1 MNLPDNCREIFL
13 DGVTDIYLHPVKG
26 SELPVPFCVAHI
38 LELKNCKF
46 GDPVL
51 HVATS
56 GEDYI
61 MADSIT
67 AKFTMDKTGNGNI
80 YSFDIS
86 ANITNGYNNVCE
98 ANKSIQGNEFYVV
111 LKKADGTDVL
121 CYTLPGTFTFNSPA
135 SKTTSGIQRTV
146 QIGLKSLSEFIPLK

>member
-38 LELKNCKF
+38 LELKNCTF

-135 SKTTSGIQRTV
+135 SKTTSGVQRTV
-146 QIGLKSLSEFIPLK
+146 QIGLKSLSEFIPLV

>member
-38 LELKNCKF
+38 LELQNCKF

-146 QIGLKSLSEFIPLK
+146 QIGLKSLSEFIPLV

>member
-13 DGVTDIYLHPVKG
+13 DGVTDIYLHPVK
-26 SELPVPFCVAHI
+26 SSVLPVPFCVKHI
-38 LELKNCKF
+38 LVLANCKF

-56 GEDYI
+56 GEDYV
-61 MADSIT
+61 MADAIT
-67 AKFTMDKTGNGNI
+67 AKLTMDKNGNGNI

-135 SKTTSGIQRTV
+135 SKTNTGIQSTV

>member
-56 GEDYI
+56 GEDYV

-111 LKKADGTDVL
+111 LKKSDGTDVL

-135 SKTTSGIQRTV
+135 SKTTIGIQRTV

>member
-1 MNLPDNCREIFL
+1 MEKN
-13 DGVTDIYLHPVKG
+13 G
-26 SELPVPFCVAHI
+26 S
-38 LELKNCKF
+38 
-46 GDPVL
+46 
-51 HVATS
+51 
-56 GEDYI
+56 
-61 MADSIT
+61 
-67 AKFTMDKTGNGNI
+67 GNI

-146 QIGLKSLSEFIPLK
+146 QIGLKSLSEFIPLI

>member
-56 GEDYI
+56 GEDYV

-146 QIGLKSLSEFIPLK
+146 QIGLKSLSEFIPLV

>member
-26 SELPVPFCVAHI
+26 SVLPVPFCVAHI
-38 LELKNCKF
+38 LELKNYKF

-67 AKFTMDKTGNGNI
+67 AKFTMKKNGNGNI

-121 CYTLPGTFTFNSPA
+121 CYTLPGTFTFNSPE
-135 SKTTSGIQRTV
+135 SKTTTGVQRTV

>member
-38 LELKNCKF
+38 LELKNCTF

>member
-135 SKTTSGIQRTV
+135 SKTTSGVQRTV

>member
-56 GEDYI
+56 GEDYV

-67 AKFTMDKTGNGNI
+67 AKFTMEKNGNGYI

>member
-1 MNLPDNCREIFL
+1 MSLPDNCREIFL

-26 SELPVPFCVAHI
+26 SVLPVPFCVAHI

-67 AKFTMDKTGNGNI
+67 AKLTMAKNGNGNI
-80 YSFDIS
+80 YSFDIC

-98 ANKSIQGNEFYVV
+98 ANKSIQGKEFYVV
-111 LKKADGTDVL
+111 LHKADGTDVL

-135 SKTTSGIQRTV
+135 TKTISGIQRTV

>member
-26 SELPVPFCVAHI
+26 SELPVPFCVKHI
-38 LELKNCKF
+38 LVLANCKF

-56 GEDYI
+56 GEDYV
-61 MADSIT
+61 MADAIT
-67 AKFTMDKTGNGNI
+67 AKLTMEKNGNGNI

-111 LKKADGTDVL
+111 LKKYDGTDVL
-121 CYTLPGTFTFNSPA
+121 CYTLPGTFTFNSPE
-135 SKTTSGIQRTV
+135 SKTISGVQRTI
-146 QIGLKSLSEFIPLK
+146 QIGLKSLSEFIPLT

>member
-56 GEDYI
+56 GEDYV

-86 ANITNGYNNVCE
+86 ANITTGYNNVCE

-135 SKTTSGIQRTV
+135 SKTTTGIQRTV

>member
-26 SELPVPFCVAHI
+26 SELPVPFCVSHI
-38 LELKNCKF
+38 LELKNYKF

-56 GEDYI
+56 GEDYVL
-61 MADSIT
+61 ADSIT
-67 AKFTMDKTGNGNI
+67 AKFMMEKSGNGNI

>member
-146 QIGLKSLSEFIPLK
+146 QIGLKSLSEFIPLV

>member
-26 SELPVPFCVAHI
+26 SVLPVPFCVKHI
-38 LELKNCKF
+38 LVLANCKF

-56 GEDYI
+56 GEDYV
-61 MADSIT
+61 MADAIT
-67 AKFTMDKTGNGNI
+67 AKLTMEKNGNGNI

-121 CYTLPGTFTFNSPA
+121 
-135 SKTTSGIQRTV
+135 
-146 QIGLKSLSEFIPLK
+146 

>member
-13 DGVTDIYLHPVKG
+13 DGVTDIYLHPVK
-26 SELPVPFCVAHI
+26 SSVLPVPFCVKHI
-38 LELKNCKF
+38 LVLANCKF

-56 GEDYI
+56 GEDYV
-61 MADSIT
+61 MADAIT
-67 AKFTMDKTGNGNI
+67 AKLTMEKNGNGNI

-121 CYTLPGTFTFNSPA
+121 CYTLPGTFTFNSPE
-135 SKTTSGIQRTV
+135 SKTISGVQRTV

>member
-26 SELPVPFCVAHI
+26 SVLPVPFCVAHI
-38 LELKNCKF
+38 LELKNYKF
-46 GDPVL
+46 ADPIL

-80 YSFDIS
+80 YSYDIS

-146 QIGLKSLSEFIPLK
+146 QIGLKSLSEFIPLV

>member
-56 GEDYI
+56 GEDYV

-67 AKFTMDKTGNGNI
+67 AKLTMEKNGNGNI

-111 LKKADGTDVL
+111 LKKYDGTDVL
-121 CYTLPGTFTFNSPA
+121 CYTLPGTFTFNSPE
-135 SKTTSGIQRTV
+135 SKTISGVQRTI
-146 QIGLKSLSEFIPLK
+146 QIGLKSLSEFIPLT

>member
-38 LELKNCKF
+38 LELQNCKF

>member
-38 LELKNCKF
+38 LELKNCTF

-121 CYTLPGTFTFNSPA
+121 CYTLPGTFIFNSPA
-135 SKTTSGIQRTV
+135 SKTTTGIQRTV

>member
-56 GEDYI
+56 GEDYV

-67 AKFTMDKTGNGNI
+67 AKLTMEKNGNGNI
-80 YSFDIS
+80 YSFAIS

-121 CYTLPGTFTFNSPA
+121 CYTLPGTFTFNSPE
-135 SKTTSGIQRTV
+135 SKTISGVQRTI
-146 QIGLKSLSEFIPLK
+146 QIGLKSLSEFIPLT

>member
-1 MNLPDNCREIFL
+1 MNLPENCREIFL
-13 DGVTDIYLHPVKG
+13 DGVTDIYIHPVKG
-26 SELPVPFCVAHI
+26 SVLPVPFCVKHI
-38 LELKNCKF
+38 LVLANCKF

-56 GEDYI
+56 GEDYV
-61 MADSIT
+61 MADAIT
-67 AKFTMDKTGNGNI
+67 AKLTMEKNGNGNI

-121 CYTLPGTFTFNSPA
+121 CYTLPGTFTFNS
-135 SKTTSGIQRTV
+135 SVTKTISGVQRTI

>member
-13 DGVTDIYLHPVKG
+13 DGATDIYLHPVKG
-26 SELPVPFCVAHI
+26 SVLPVPFCVAHI

-56 GEDYI
+56 GEDYV

>member
-56 GEDYI
+56 GEDYV
-61 MADSIT
+61 MADAIT
-67 AKFTMDKTGNGNI
+67 AKLTMEKNGNGNI

-121 CYTLPGTFTFNSPA
+121 CYTLPGTFTFNSPE
-135 SKTTSGIQRTV
+135 SKTISGVQRTI
-146 QIGLKSLSEFIPLK
+146 QIGLKSLSEFIPLT

>member
-38 LELKNCKF
+38 LELQNCKF

-86 ANITNGYNNVCE
+86 ANITTGYNNVCE

-135 SKTTSGIQRTV
+135 SKTTTGIQRTV

>member
-13 DGVTDIYLHPVKG
+13 DGVTDIYLHPVK
-26 SELPVPFCVAHI
+26 SSVLPVPFCVAHI

-67 AKFTMDKTGNGNI
+67 AKLTMAKNGNGNI

-98 ANKSIQGNEFYVV
+98 ANKSIQGNEFFVV

-135 SKTTSGIQRTV
+135 TKTISGVQRTV
-146 QIGLKSLSEFIPLK
+146 QIGLKSLSEFIPLI

>member
-56 GEDYI
+56 GEDYV

-67 AKFTMDKTGNGNI
+67 AKFTMEKTGNGNI

>member
-46 GDPVL
+46 GDPIL

-98 ANKSIQGNEFYVV
+98 ANKIIQGNEFYVV

-146 QIGLKSLSEFIPLK
+146 QIGLKSLSEFIPLV

>member
-38 LELKNCKF
+38 LELKNYKF

-56 GEDYI
+56 GEDYV
-61 MADSIT
+61 MADAIT
-67 AKFTMDKTGNGNI
+67 AKLTMEKNGNGNI

-121 CYTLPGTFTFNSPA
+121 CYTLPGTFIFNSPE
-135 SKTTSGIQRTV
+135 SKTINGVQRTI

>member
-13 DGVTDIYLHPVKG
+13 DGVTDIYLHPVK
-26 SELPVPFCVAHI
+26 SSVLPVPFCVKHI
-38 LELKNCKF
+38 LVLANCKF

-56 GEDYI
+56 GEDYV
-61 MADSIT
+61 MADAIT
-67 AKFTMDKTGNGNI
+67 AKLTMDKNGNGNI

-121 CYTLPGTFTFNSPA
+121 CYTLPGTFTFNSPE
-135 SKTTSGIQRTV
+135 SKTISGVQRTV

>member
-135 SKTTSGIQRTV
+135 SKTTSGVQRTV
-146 QIGLKSLSEFIPLK
+146 QIGLKSLSEFIPLV

>member
-26 SELPVPFCVAHI
+26 SELTVPFCVEHI

-56 GEDYI
+56 GEDYV

-146 QIGLKSLSEFIPLK
+146 QIGLKSLSEFIPLV

>member
-56 GEDYI
+56 GEDYV

-67 AKFTMDKTGNGNI
+67 AKFTMDKNGNGNI
-80 YSFDIS
+80 YSYDIS

-135 SKTTSGIQRTV
+135 SKTTNGIQRTV

>member
-26 SELPVPFCVAHI
+26 SALPVPFCVSHI
-38 LELKNCKF
+38 LELKNYKF

-67 AKFTMDKTGNGNI
+67 AKFTMEKNGNGNI

-135 SKTTSGIQRTV
+135 SKTITGIQRTV

>member
-38 LELKNCKF
+38 LELKNCTF

-121 CYTLPGTFTFNSPA
+121 CYTLPGTFSFNSPA
-135 SKTTSGIQRTV
+135 SKTTSGVQRTV
-146 QIGLKSLSEFIPLK
+146 QIGLKSLSEFIPLV

>member
-13 DGVTDIYLHPVKG
+13 DGVTDIYLHPVIG
-26 SELPVPFCVAHI
+26 SALPVPFCVSHI
-38 LELKNCKF
+38 LELQNCKF

-56 GEDYI
+56 GEDYV

-67 AKFTMDKTGNGNI
+67 AKFTIEKSGNGNI

>member
-13 DGVTDIYLHPVKG
+13 DGVTDIYLHPVKC
-26 SELPVPFCVAHI
+26 SVLPVPFCVKHI
-38 LELKNCKF
+38 LVLANCKF

-56 GEDYI
+56 GEDYV

-67 AKFTMDKTGNGNI
+67 TKLTMEKNGNGNI

-111 LKKADGTDVL
+111 LKKYDGTDVL
-121 CYTLPGTFTFNSPA
+121 CYTLPGTFAFNSPA
-135 SKTTSGIQRTV
+135 SKTTSGVQRTV

>member
-56 GEDYI
+56 GEDYV

-67 AKFTMDKTGNGNI
+67 AKLTMEKNGNGNI

-121 CYTLPGTFTFNSPA
+121 CYTLPGTFIFNS
-135 SKTTSGIQRTV
+135 SVTKTISGVQRTI
-146 QIGLKSLSEFIPLK
+146 QIGLKSLSEFIPLT